1 LVENGKGKI
10 MEAGIITDASKILR
24 NWYIK
29 DDPAKLDSLRKDHIN
44 AEIAAQIYRLRANA
58 RLSQKQLA
66 ELIGT
71 TQSVISRLED
81 ADYSGHSLDTINRIA
96 AAFSC
101 NVCVRIVP
109 EKRSAV
115 LPFELHIPNKLTA
128 RTMAKVDAGR
138 DLHEVSDVDELFREL
153 DR

>member
-1 LVENGKGKI
+1 
-10 MEAGIITDASKILR
+10 MEARIITDASKILR

-29 DDPAKLDSLRKDHIN
+29 DDPAKLASLRKDHIN
-44 AEIAAQIYRLRANA
+44 AEIAAQIYRLRTKAG
-58 RLSQKQLA
+58 LSQKRLA
-66 ELIGT
+66 ELINT

-81 ADYSGHSLDTINRIA
+81 ADYAGHSLDTINRIA
-96 AAFSC
+96 AALGC
-101 NVCVRIVP
+101 NVRVRIVP
-109 EKRSAV
+109 ETRFAV

>member
-10 MEAGIITDASKILR
+10 MKARIITDASKILR

-29 DDPAKLDSLRKDHIN
+29 DDPAKIASLRKDHIN
-44 AEIAAQIYRLRANA
+44 AEVAAQIYRLREKAG
-58 RLSQKQLA
+58 LSQKQLA

-96 AAFSC
+96 FAFRC
-101 NVCVRIVP
+101 NVHIKIVP
-109 EKRSAV
+109 EKHFAA

-128 RTMAKVDAGR
+128 RTMAKAEAGR